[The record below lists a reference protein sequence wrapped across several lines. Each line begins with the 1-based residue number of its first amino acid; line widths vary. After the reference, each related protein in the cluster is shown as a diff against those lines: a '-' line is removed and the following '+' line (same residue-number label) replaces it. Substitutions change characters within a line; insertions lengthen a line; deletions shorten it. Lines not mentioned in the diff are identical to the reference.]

1 MRLKIKQLSSYTK
14 IKKSDLIFMEKHS
27 KDINHYFKDDENN
40 YLLDMIEQFKI
51 MFKLIENSKNDFIFD
66 YGTFNDEYNSLDGL
80 YNKYYSI
87 YNEVLKKEN
96 LGEDKT
102 KLIAFNWK
110 VSETY
115 FAIFKLFLDTKPLT

>member
-27 KDINHYFKDDENN
+27 KDINHYFKDEENN

-110 VSETY
+110 VSEIY

>member
-14 IKKSDLIFMEKHS
+14 IKKTDLVFMEKHS
-27 KDINHYFKDDENN
+27 KDINHYFKDEENN
-40 YLLDMIEQFKI
+40 YLLDMIEQFKS
-51 MFKLIENSKNDFIFD
+51 MFKIIENNKNEFIFD
-66 YGTFNDEYNSLDGL
+66 YDIFNNEYNILDVL
-80 YNKYYSI
+80 YNKYYLI

>member
-14 IKKSDLIFMEKHS
+14 IKKTDLVFMEKHS
-27 KDINHYFKDDENN
+27 KDINHYFKDKENN
-40 YLLDMIEQFKI
+40 YLLDMTEQFKI
-51 MFKLIENSKNDFIFD
+51 MFEIIENSKNEFIFD
-66 YGTFNDEYNSLDGL
+66 YAIFNNEYNSLDVL

>member
-27 KDINHYFKDDENN
+27 KDINHYFKDEENN

>member
-14 IKKSDLIFMEKHS
+14 IKKSDLVFMEKHS

-66 YGTFNDEYNSLDGL
+66 YGTFNNEYNSLDGL